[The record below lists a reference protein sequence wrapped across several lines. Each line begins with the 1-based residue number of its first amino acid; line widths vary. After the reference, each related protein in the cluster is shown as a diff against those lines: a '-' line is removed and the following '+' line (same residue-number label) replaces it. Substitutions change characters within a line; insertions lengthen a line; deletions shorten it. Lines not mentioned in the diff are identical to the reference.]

1 MCRVIVTDELSLT
14 KLSTKLL
21 FFSIVIERNG
31 VIWIILMSSKAGTS
45 LANKETES
53 HAHDRTLLISFYLH
67 VNLDISAREFFN

>member
-31 VIWIILMSSKAGTS
+31 VI
-45 LANKETES
+45 
-53 HAHDRTLLISFYLH
+53 
-67 VNLDISAREFFN
+67 